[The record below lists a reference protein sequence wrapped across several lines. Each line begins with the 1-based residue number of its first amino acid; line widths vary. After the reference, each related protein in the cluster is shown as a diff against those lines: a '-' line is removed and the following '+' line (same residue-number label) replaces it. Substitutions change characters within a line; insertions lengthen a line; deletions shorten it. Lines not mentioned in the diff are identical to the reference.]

1 MQGLKVGVFA
11 DNMGLG
17 VWDGMK
23 KAAEIGAD
31 GVQFYTTSGPLS
43 PENLPKEKRADVA
56 KLLADLGLTLS
67 ATCSDFGQGLVDE
80 AKNRDLIPR
89 IKANIDLALDLG
101 TTIITTHIG
110 HVPADKNDP
119 VWGVL
124 VKALEEVG
132 AYADSVGAVLATET
146 GPEEGVTLV
155 SLIESLKT
163 RAIRVNFD
171 PANFI
176 IYGYD
181 HRAAVDA
188 LRPYIVH
195 THAKDAKGKLE
206 VPLGQGDVD
215 FPWYVGK
222 LRSFGYDG
230 FYTIER
236 EVGPDPIGDI
246 QQAIAFLRAL

>member
-1 MQGLKVGVFA
+1 MQPLQVGVFA

-17 VWDGMK
+17 VWDGMQ

-43 PENLPKEKRADVA
+43 PENLPKERRGDVR

-80 AKNRDLIPR
+80 QKNKTLIPK

-101 TTIITTHIG
+101 TNIITTHIG
-110 HVPADKNDP
+110 HVPADRNDP
-119 VWGVL
+119 IWNIL
-124 VKALEEVG
+124 VVALNEVG

-146 GPEEGVTLV
+146 GPEEGATLAA
-155 SLIESLKT
+155 LIASLKT

-181 HRAAVDA
+181 HRKALDA

-195 THAKDAKGKLE
+195 THAKDARGNQE

-215 FPWYVGK
+215 FPWYVAK
-222 LRSFGYDG
+222 LRSFGYEG

-236 EVGPDPIGDI
+236 EAGPDPIGDI
-246 QQAIAFLRAL
+246 KQAIAFLRSL

>member
-1 MQGLKVGVFA
+1 MQPLKVGVFA
-11 DNMGLG
+11 DNLGLG

-23 KAAEIGAD
+23 KAAELGAD

-43 PENLPKEKRADVA
+43 PENLPESKRADVR

-80 AKNRDLIPR
+80 EKNKTLIPK

-101 TTIITTHIG
+101 TRIITTHIG
-110 HVPADKNDP
+110 HVPDNRADP
-119 VWGVL
+119 VWGTL
-124 VKALEEVG
+124 VKALEQVG

-146 GPEEGVTLV
+146 GPEEGSTLAALIA
-155 SLIESLKT
+155 SLQT

-181 HRAAVDA
+181 YRAALDA

-195 THAKDAKGKLE
+195 THAKDAKGKQE

-215 FPWYVGK
+215 FPWYVAR
-222 LRSFGYDG
+222 LQSFGYQG

-236 EVGPDPIGDI
+236 EAGPDPIGDI
-246 QQAIAFLRAL
+246 RQAIAFLRSL

>member
-1 MQGLKVGVFA
+1 MKPLKVGVFA

-43 PENLPKEKRADVA
+43 PENLPKEKRADVRR
-56 KLLADLGLTLS
+56 LLADLGLTLS
-67 ATCSDFGQGLVDE
+67 ATCSDFGHGLVDE
-80 AKNRDLIPR
+80 TKNKTLIPK
-89 IKANIDLALDLG
+89 IKANIDMALDLG
-101 TTIITTHIG
+101 ANIITTHIG
-110 HVPADKNDP
+110 HVPAERDDP
-119 VWGVL
+119 VWGIL
-124 VKALEEVG
+124 IKALDEVG
-132 AYADSVGAVLATET
+132 AYADSAGAVLATET
-146 GPEEGVTLV
+146 GPEEGQTLAA
-155 SLIESLKT
+155 LLGSLKT
-163 RAIRVNFD
+163 KAIRVNFD

-176 IYGYD
+176 IYGYN
-181 HRAAVDA
+181 HRAALDA

-236 EVGPDPIGDI
+236 EAGADPIGDI
-246 QQAIAFLRAL
+246 KQAIAFLRSL

>member
-1 MQGLKVGVFA
+1 MQPLLVGVFA
-11 DNMGLG
+11 DNLGLG

-31 GVQFYTTSGPLS
+31 GVQFYTTRGPLS
-43 PENLPKEKRADVA
+43 PENLPKDKRADVR
-56 KLLADLGLTLS
+56 KLLSDLGLTLS
-67 ATCSDFGQGLVDE
+67 ATCSDFGQGLVDD
-80 AKNRDLIPR
+80 ARNKDLIPK
-89 IKANIDLALDLG
+89 IKANIDLAVDLG
-101 TTIITTHIG
+101 TNIITTHIG
-110 HVPADKNDP
+110 HVPAEKDDP
-119 VWGVL
+119 IWGIL
-124 VKALEEVG
+124 IKALDEVG
-132 AYADSVGAVLATET
+132 AYAEAAGAVLATET
-146 GPEEGVTLV
+146 GPEEGATLAA
-155 SLIESLKT
+155 LLGSLKT
-163 RAIRVNFD
+163 SAIRVNFD

-195 THAKDAKGKLE
+195 THAKDAKGQLE

-215 FPWYVGK
+215 FPWYIGK
-222 LRSFGYDG
+222 LRSLGYDG

-246 QQAIAFLRAL
+246 KQAIAFLRTF